1 MLLELLARP
10 GSLRSYAYQ
19 LVSFFRVAA
28 DDVRVAFHELLDR
41 TSPEASETA
50 MTIAETL
57 INEGIAKGLAK
68 GRVEAGVRSVLRVL
82 AKRGLEVPGHVRQR
96 IEACAD
102 PDELFANGSPR
113 RAAQRLP
120 PGFGVRAP

>member
-1 MLLELLARP
+1 
-10 GSLRSYAYQ
+10 
-19 LVSFFRVAA
+19 
-28 DDVRVAFHELLDR
+28 
-41 TSPEASETA
+41 

-68 GRVEAGVRSVLRVL
+68 GRDEGRVEGRVEAGVRSVLRVL

-102 PDELFANGSPR
+102 PDELERLHERALEVARADELFAN
-113 RAAQRLP
+113 
-120 PGFGVRAP
+120 